1 MISWLW
7 VNGNFYFTL
16 KRSTD
21 DILAR
26 GVRDEWWMLTQSA
39 ASYTN
44 HHLPA
49 TILTHKLPPTQK
61 DKHKDKHKKTNTQT
75 KARTQIATHTEHTN
89 RLSPHLASKIFLV
102 FFTNIF
108 HSSEQCY
115 ENTQLR
121 SVHMMNKGSLQMQIS
136 SEKRACLGLFFFAY
150 CNELADFFR

>member
-1 MISWLW
+1 M
-7 VNGNFYFTL
+7 NGNFNFTL

-26 GVRDEWWMLTQSA
+26 GVRGEWWMLTQSA

-49 TILTHKLPPTQK
+49 TILTHKLPPTQR
-61 DKHKDKHKKTNTQT
+61 DKHKHKQTNAQT
-75 KARTQIATHTEHTN
+75 KIRTQIATHTEHTN
-89 RLSPHLASKIFLV
+89 RLSPHLASTIFLV

-121 SVHMMNKGSLQMQIS
+121 SAHMMNKGSLQIQIS
-136 SEKRACLGLFFFAY
+136 SEKRAALRLFSLRITMSLQIFQMKII
-150 CNELADFFR
+150 